1 MDEAIPPTESHRG
14 GPRESLG
21 RSAIV
26 VHTPDELLAA
36 MPHMLGFSPQE
47 SIVLVPVSKGLP
59 MARVDLPRTGLDRD
73 EVLRSLSGPYGRNAR
88 PGAMVALVCVTEDRR
103 SAELT
108 SQHLAEGLEKV
119 GVATPLRIWATD
131 QRWKEFNT
139 GEAGNRTTEA
149 ATRISAEAVMAGR
162 ARPAATRASLA
173 ESLRGDRAPVAE
185 LLPTTRAAAES
196 SSTTTER
203 NWAVDR
209 LEQFHTDGNRLND
222 HDAAKMLVALTSTR
236 VRDALWEDMSRDNA
250 TEHTALW
257 TDLTRRAPDE
267 VRTPAATLL
276 AFSSWLNG
284 DGAKAWCALDQIP
297 DGPPYSMAALVA
309 TVLQEGVNPAVWE
322 QMRAPGAASETFT
335 PPPLGHRHGRDIPG
349 SGPHAPGRGTPG
361 R

>member
-1 MDEAIPPTESHRG
+1 MDEAIPPAEGSFG
-14 GPRESLG
+14 GSGGSPG
-21 RSAIV
+21 RSAIILR
-26 VHTPDELLAA
+26 TPDELLAA
-36 MPHMLGFSPQE
+36 MPHMLGFRPQE

-59 MARVDLPRTGLDRD
+59 IARVDLPRTGRDRD
-73 EVLRSLSGPYGRNAR
+73 EVLRHLSGPYGRNAR
-88 PGAMVALVCVTEDRR
+88 PGAMVALVCVTEDHR
-103 SAELT
+103 SAELA
-108 SQHLAEGLEKV
+108 SQHLGEGLKNV

-131 QRWKEFNT
+131 QRWMEFNS
-139 GEAGNRTTEA
+139 GEAGNRTTET
-149 ATRISAEAVMAGR
+149 ATRITAEAVMVGR
-162 ARPAATRASLA
+162 ARPAATRESLA
-173 ESLRGDRAPVAE
+173 ESLVGDRAPVAE
-185 LLPTTRAAAES
+185 LLPSARAAAES
-196 SSTTTER
+196 SNTIAEHH
-203 NWAVDR
+203 WAVGR
-209 LEQFHTDGNRLND
+209 LEQFHADGNRLND
-222 HDAAKMLVALTSTR
+222 HDAARMLVALTSTK

-335 PPPLGHRHGRDIPG
+335 PPPPGHRHGRDIPG
-349 SGPHAPGRGTPG
+349 SRPQAPGRDAPG

>member
-1 MDEAIPPTESHRG
+1 
-14 GPRESLG
+14 
-21 RSAIV
+21 
-26 VHTPDELLAA
+26 
-36 MPHMLGFSPQE
+36 
-47 SIVLVPVSKGLP
+47 VLVPVSKGLP
-59 MARVDLPRTGLDRD
+59 MARVDLPRTGRDRD
-73 EVLRSLSGPYGRNAR
+73 EVLRNLSGPYGRNAR

-103 SAELT
+103 SAELA
-108 SQHLAEGLEKV
+108 SQHLADGLERV

-131 QRWKEFNT
+131 ERWMEFNS
-139 GEAGNRTTEA
+139 GEAGNRTADA

-162 ARPAATRASLA
+162 ARPAATRESLA
-173 ESLRGDRAPVAE
+173 ESLMGYRAPVAQ

-196 SSTTTER
+196 SNTIAER
-203 NWAVDR
+203 GWAVGR

-222 HDAAKMLVALTSTR
+222 PDAARMLVALTSTK

-276 AFSSWLNG
+276 AFFSWLGG
-284 DGAKAWCALDQIP
+284 DGAKAWCALDEIP

-309 TVLQEGVNPAVWE
+309 TVLHEGVNPAVWE
-322 QMRAPGAASETFT
+322 GMRAPGIASETFT
-335 PPPLGHRHGRDIPG
+335 PPPPGHRHGRDIPG
-349 SGPHAPGRGTPG
+349 SGPQAPGRGGPG